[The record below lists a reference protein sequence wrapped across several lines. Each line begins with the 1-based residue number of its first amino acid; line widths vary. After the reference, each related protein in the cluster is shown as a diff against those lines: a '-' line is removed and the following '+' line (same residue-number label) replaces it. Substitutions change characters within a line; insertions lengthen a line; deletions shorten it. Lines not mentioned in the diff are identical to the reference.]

1 MRTQRLRG
9 RADEIIGR
17 VQSAYGQVG
26 EQAGQTFDTVDAF
39 VTERPY
45 LTAGLAALAG
55 ITLGFVLGLALAVVH
70 GEDPALFIAGFE
82 YLPGGQ
88 SEYEFAGAIK
98 GAPIEVYPGP
108 QTGLPIPARADAPVF
123 EKLNLLRTEVS

>member
-1 MRTQRLRG
+1 MNEDTIQGELRAGLGRAESAVGDATGDMEWRLRG

-55 ITLGFVLGLALAVVH
+55 IAVGFVLGLGRPKVIVIR
-70 GEDPALFIAGFE
+70 PAS
-82 YLPGGQ
+82 P
-88 SEYEFAGAIK
+88 
-98 GAPIEVYPGP
+98 
-108 QTGLPIPARADAPVF
+108 RA
-123 EKLNLLRTEVS
+123 